1 MIQSALATKK
11 QEQHLYVGGGPL
23 TYEYCGRKEMEEKE
37 SQQRGWNA
45 QDSTNRPKNIKL
57 NNMEYFSTRPRRVVT
72 GVRIPVDT
80 FVTFVLAAVT
90 GTDGKA
96 LAPAAVLQAAA
107 LKDALREMRAI
118 FFRWFSCRDVESSV
132 DEMDFID
139 VVR

>member
-1 MIQSALATKK
+1 M
-11 QEQHLYVGGGPL
+11 
-23 TYEYCGRKEMEEKE
+23 TYEYCGRKEMKEKE

-80 FVTFVLAAVT
+80 FVTFVLAVVAAT
-90 GTDGKA
+90 IGEA
-96 LAPAAVLQAAA
+96 LAPEAALHVAA
-107 LKDALREMRAI
+107 LKDALSEMRAI
-118 FFRWFSCRDVESSV
+118 FLRWFSCRDVESSV
-132 DEMDFID
+132 DEIDFID

>member
-1 MIQSALATKK
+1 M
-11 QEQHLYVGGGPL
+11 

-37 SQQRGWNA
+37 SQQRGWKA

-72 GVRIPVDT
+72 GVRIPLFNVDT
-80 FVTFVLAAVT
+80 FVTFVLAVVAAT
-90 GTDGKA
+90 IGEA
-96 LAPAAVLQAAA
+96 LAPAAALHVAA

-118 FFRWFSCRDVESSV
+118 FLRWFSCRDVESRV
-132 DEMDFID
+132 DEIDFID